1 MVEVFQARS
10 PRSWTRQ
17 KRAWSADLSK
27 PVGLVL
33 ATPFLLAVLL
43 FLLVPFGQLII
54 TASGAPK
61 GWGNFTEYFR
71 TPTNLRVLRT
81 TFVDS
86 AIVTLV
92 SVVLGAVIAWSLRT
106 TERKSTKLL
115 LLTSIFIP
123 FWMGSVMKLYAFSI
137 LLGREG
143 VVNRVL
149 VSSGLIEQPLRL
161 LYTQTA
167 VVLGMVYQLL
177 PYAVLPAYVAFLSV
191 DLDLVKAAE
200 SLGASRIKALRS
212 VALPLALPGLV
223 ATVVIVYVI
232 SVGFFLTPVLL
243 GGAASPFTASLIY
256 ADIFTYYNVADAA
269 VSGIWLLV
277 GALGVI
283 GVGLVCVGRERL
295 MRALV
300 Q

>member
-1 MVEVFQARS
+1 
-10 PRSWTRQ
+10 
-17 KRAWSADLSK
+17 
-27 PVGLVL
+27 
-33 ATPFLLAVLL
+33 
-43 FLLVPFGQLII
+43 
-54 TASGAPK
+54 
-61 GWGNFTEYFR
+61 
-71 TPTNLRVLRT
+71 
-81 TFVDS
+81 
-86 AIVTLV
+86 
-92 SVVLGAVIAWSLRT
+92 
-106 TERKSTKLL
+106 
-115 LLTSIFIP
+115 
-123 FWMGSVMKLYAFSI
+123 
-137 LLGREG
+137 
-143 VVNRVL
+143 
-149 VSSGLIEQPLRL
+149 
-161 LYTQTA
+161 
-167 VVLGMVYQLL
+167 
-177 PYAVLPAYVAFLSV
+177 
-191 DLDLVKAAE
+191 VKAAE